1 MKSCRVHGG
10 ARIGLVKNQEEVTRR
25 LAGSKRYSNV
35 DLLKGFH
42 QMRLTER
49 ASLLLA
55 VITSLGMYLPVTA
68 PFGFHALPSHFQFV
82 MSHKVLK
89 GLDTKGVESFVDD
102 ILAHGRTFAEMIG
115 RLREVFVRLRYW
127 NLRINGKKT
136 TLGSYECVFL
146 LPPSHNSRCFFL
158 CMLRSHAYHYLII

>member
-1 MKSCRVHGG
+1 MQLKNGWYVEGESPYGSPIVA
-10 ARIGLVKNQEEVTRR
+10 ARQPQKGPNARQICVDYGEVNKCAVETRYPVKNQEEVTRR

-68 PFGFHALPSHFQFV
+68 PFGFHAL
-82 MSHKVLK
+82 
-89 GLDTKGVESFVDD
+89 
-102 ILAHGRTFAEMIG
+102 TF
-115 RLREVFVRLRYW
+115 
-127 NLRINGKKT
+127 NL
-136 TLGSYECVFL
+136 
-146 LPPSHNSRCFFL
+146 
-158 CMLRSHAYHYLII
+158 